1 LLFDRLM
8 VLVNKT
14 RFLGSEDWSDSK
26 VTRLFKRAYKEKD
39 KRLARM
45 IRDRNDYEEMTP
57 HQLFSKIQQH
67 ESEETRTKTRDSH
80 VLVANDQDN
89 TKKVEDP
96 KSKKVVEDSSDDEIS
111 SDEDTSMFIKT
122 FKKFV
127 QKNDKFRRKGKK
139 RAWYECGQ
147 TSDFMMDCPNKKE
160 QEGKKDFKKD
170 KFKKG

>member
-1 LLFDRLM
+1 
-8 VLVNKT
+8 
-14 RFLGSEDWSDSK
+14 
-26 VTRLFKRAYKEKD
+26 
-39 KRLARM
+39 M
-45 IRDRNDYEEMTP
+45 IRDHNDYEEMTP
-57 HQLFSKIQQH
+57 HKFFSKIQQH
-67 ESEETRTKTRDSH
+67 ESEEAPTKTRDSH
-80 VLVANDQDN
+80 ALVTNDQDN

-96 KSKKVVEDSSDDEIS
+96 NSSDDEIL

-147 TSDFMMDCPNKKE
+147 TSDFIMDYPNKKE
-160 QEGKKDFKKD
+160 QGKKDFKKD